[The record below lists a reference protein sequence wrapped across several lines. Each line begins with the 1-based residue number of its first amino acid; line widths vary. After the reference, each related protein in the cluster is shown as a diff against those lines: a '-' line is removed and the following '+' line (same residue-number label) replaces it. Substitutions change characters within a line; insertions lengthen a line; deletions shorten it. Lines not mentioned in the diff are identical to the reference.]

1 MAYKRFLCVFQM
13 NVREGVAFAVSSA
26 SIAPRFS
33 IAPRLP
39 PGLPA
44 IAPRDCP
51 RFSIAPGIAPS
62 GVALEGN
69 SAVSGFALVLVWLR

>member
-1 MAYKRFLCVFQM
+1 M

-33 IAPRLP
+33 IAP
-39 PGLPA
+39 G
-44 IAPRDCP
+44 IAP